1 MLSACLQAIVP
12 SFVYEFNKIHL
23 SPEKFAMFYDFFR
36 SGYLVGFSFQTAVVA
51 FYCSIFIGI
60 NTSYF
65 LCFKNENSKLKNIFL
80 LAGSFLALI
89 IIFFT
94 SKRSFIIYALFL
106 IFFLC
111 YFFYRGHR
119 IKIIAY
125 SSFFSIVIYEMFVN
139 THAGQRMI
147 ERSKGDS
154 LTTGRNI
161 LIDRMIG
168 YFWNRPIIGNG
179 LASTLTLITDHANG
193 HNIYIQ
199 ILSETGILGFMLLI
213 PFFIINIIEN
223 FKGLKNNFENN
234 RKCFVFCSCLCIQ
247 VIFLLWGFTGNPLYD
262 VYPLLVYMT
271 SVGIVWSMKYNS

>member
-111 YFFYRGHR
+111 YFFIEDIGLRLLHIVR
-119 IKIIAY
+119 
-125 SSFFSIVIYEMFVN
+125 FF
-139 THAGQRMI
+139 Q
-147 ERSKGDS
+147 
-154 LTTGRNI
+154 
-161 LIDRMIG
+161 
-168 YFWNRPIIGNG
+168 
-179 LASTLTLITDHANG
+179 
-193 HNIYIQ
+193 
-199 ILSETGILGFMLLI
+199 
-213 PFFIINIIEN
+213 
-223 FKGLKNNFENN
+223 
-234 RKCFVFCSCLCIQ
+234 
-247 VIFLLWGFTGNPLYD
+247 
-262 VYPLLVYMT
+262 
-271 SVGIVWSMKYNS
+271 